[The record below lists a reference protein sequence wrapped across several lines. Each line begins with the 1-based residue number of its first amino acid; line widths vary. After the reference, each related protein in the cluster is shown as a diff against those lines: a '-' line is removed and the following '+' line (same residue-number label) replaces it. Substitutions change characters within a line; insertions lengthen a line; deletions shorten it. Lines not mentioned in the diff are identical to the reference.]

1 MLPRPRALMLVV
13 ALLAATSL
21 GLSGALPAGAAT
33 ADPRPGPAATPS
45 AMPAAGTFYPTAPVR
60 VLGSPTGGYAVSPG
74 SPATVATAGR
84 SGLPSSGVSALMV
97 NVVATA
103 GASDARLGLTAA
115 GGVSPA
121 PLLAVPA
128 GTTSSTLVT
137 VPLATTS
144 GFDVSAV
151 GGPATVTADVLGFYA
166 ADDTVVAGYGLSG
179 GYQPVEVTPLYESAA
194 DTAIPPGGR
203 VLLAVDL
210 GGPATAHTTALLVH
224 VTSKDT
230 TAPGSLS
237 VSSPSAPSPP
247 SAVSAP
253 GDPDAVLPATVSFA
267 AGARAGNLALVPA
280 EVDSS
285 GRLGIA
291 VTNTSAAPAG
301 YALDLVGFYDDGGI
315 GPNLRFRALPQTRV
329 LDTAT
334 GLGGVSALT
343 PGVGGRTTLADAVA
357 DDSTFALAGVLSIT
371 TAAAS
376 TVTVRSPDAVI
387 PAAGDA
393 PVAAGRTSVALQSE
407 VGAGRDLTVMAG
419 PGSGSAPMGLTLDLV
434 GTFEAHPPVTNAA
447 ARRWVPPVSPWQ
459 ISAVPRA
466 S

>member
-1 MLPRPRALMLVV
+1 MLPRPRALVLVA
-13 ALLAATSL
+13 ALVAATAL

-60 VLGSPTGGYAVSPG
+60 VLGTPTGGYAVT
-74 SPATVATAGR
+74 PASVAPVTTAGR
-84 SGLPSSGVSALMV
+84 PGLPSSGVSALMV

-103 GASDARLGLTAA
+103 GAADVRIGLTAT
-115 GGVSPA
+115 GGGSPA
-121 PLLAVPA
+121 SLLAVPA
-128 GTTSSTLVT
+128 DTTRSTLVT

-151 GGPATVTADVLGFYA
+151 GGAATVTADVLGFYA

-179 GYQPVEVTPLYESAA
+179 GYQPVETTPLFESAA
-194 DTAIPPGGR
+194 GAIPAGGR
-203 VLLAVDL
+203 ALLAVDL
-210 GGPATAHTTALLVH
+210 GSPVTAHTTALLVS

-237 VSSPSAPSPP
+237 VTA
-247 SAVSAP
+247 ASAP
-253 GDPDAVLPATVSFA
+253 GDPGGVLPATVSFA

-291 VTNTSAAPAG
+291 VTNLSAAPTG

-315 GPNLRFRALPQTRV
+315 GPDLRFRALPQTRV
-329 LDTAT
+329 VDTAT

-343 PGVGGRTTLADAVA
+343 PGAGGRTTLGDAVV
-357 DDSTFALAGVLSIT
+357 DDSTFALAGVVTAT

-376 TVTVRSPDAVI
+376 TVGVLSPDAVVT
-387 PAAGDA
+387 AASQV
-393 PVAAGRTSVALQSE
+393 PVAAGTTSVAVQSE
-407 VGAGRDLTVMAG
+407 VGVGRDLGLLAG
-419 PGSGSAPMGLTLDLV
+419 PGSSSMGLTLDVV
-434 GTFEAHPPVTNAA
+434 GTFEAYPPVTNPA

-459 ISAVPRA
+459 ISAVPR
-466 S
+466 SS